1 MNIFK
6 WVKGKS
12 NPIDYEQDVYWYE
25 NNYTMLGSGW
35 LYDSL
40 KNHKLKLKNDFSF
53 LSPSANIGM
62 YESDTYNNLRK
73 DGYNPI
79 FYLSDL
85 NSGKLKN
92 KAKEREQFFW
102 ISGCE
107 IDASEIKLSNIKEDK
122 TVPIKFD
129 VILDCKGA
137 IWHSLNSLTNDLN
150 KLIKLLKNYYNLLKA
165 DDSIL
170 LIDYGMPGFARKMF
184 DAYIKLC
191 RPSRKVRKQKMNI
204 HFMCEYT
211 TYYYL
216 YNYVEKIIKFKY
228 FRPLKLRMKNNCK
241 DKFDIAYC
249 TKSELKQYI
258 ERLKN
263 VHTKQFI
270 KYKRRNKFINNIYA
284 GFPIFIVILISV
296 VLILCI

>member
-6 WVKGKS
+6 MLKLKS

-25 NNYTMLGSGW
+25 NNYIMLGSDW

-40 KNHKLKLKNDFSF
+40 KNKLKLKNDFSF

-62 YESDTYNNLRK
+62 YESDTYDNLRK
-73 DGYNPI
+73 DGYNPT

-102 ISGCE
+102 ISGYE
-107 IDASEIKLSNIKEDK
+107 IDASEIKISNIKEDG

-129 VILDCKGA
+129 IILDCKGA
-137 IWHSLNSLTNDLN
+137 IWHSLNSPKNDLN
-150 KLIKLLKNYYNLLKA
+150 EVVKLLKSYYNLLKTN
-165 DDSIL
+165 DSML
-170 LIDYGMPGFARKMF
+170 LIDYGMPGLVRKMF
-184 DAYIKLC
+184 DVYIKLL
-191 RPSRKVRKQKMNI
+191 RPSRKVRKKKMNI

-216 YNYVEKIIKFKY
+216 YNYVGKIIKCTY
-228 FRPLKLRMKNNCK
+228 FHPLKLRMKNNCK
-241 DKFDIAYC
+241 DKFDISYC

-258 ERLKN
+258 EKMQN
-263 VHTKQFI
+263 VHIKQFI
-270 KYKRRNKFINNIYA
+270 KYKRRNKCINNIYV
-284 GFPIFIVILISV
+284 GLPIFIVALIFV